1 MSIKKQLLEE
11 MKQAMKSGQK
21 LKLEVVRM
29 LRSRIKNE
37 EIDQGQL
44 DDEGVQA
51 VVKRQIKQWKDA
63 LEDYKEGG
71 RQDLIE
77 ETQQKIELLQE
88 YLPEQLSVEELKKVI
103 KKVKEESGIKQT
115 GPLIGKVMEKVG
127 NKAEGSE
134 VAKLVNQ
141 VS

>member
-37 EIDQGQL
+37 EIDQGEL
-44 DDEGVQA
+44 DDEGVQT

-63 LEDYKEGG
+63 LEDYVEAE
-71 RQDLIE
+71 RQDLVE
-77 ETQQKIELLQE
+77 ETRQKIELLQD
-88 YLPEQLSVEELKKVI
+88 YLPEQLSEEDLKKI
-103 KKVKEESGIKQT
+103 IREVKTKSGLEQT

-127 NKAEGSE
+127 NKAEGSK

-141 VS
+141 LN